1 MLRCQSCLRK
11 TWKSIKLKDIRVTV
25 RTYLSEKLSVLGQ
38 VEESVVH
45 EGRQMVLT
53 MLIIEGFGPC
63 VLGRNWLSNLN
74 I

>member
-1 MLRCQSCLRK
+1 MLRCQSCLKK

-25 RTYLSEKLSVLGQ
+25 RTYLSKKLSVLGQ

-53 MLIIEGFGPC
+53 MLIIEGFGPS
-63 VLGRNWLSNLN
+63 VLGRN
-74 I
+74 